1 MDEKTMTEWEKL
13 CEELTQ
19 SLERQEFM
27 ISKSTPHKWRQ
38 VKAVGD
44 KLKEKADKY
53 DEVEFLVIEINGETD
68 DIVHLSTLLK
78 QKQKLEAI
86 RMHIKGFPEN
96 QVLPMRVMNWLVA
109 LEKEVLDGE

>member
-44 KLKEKADKY
+44 RMQQDNTRIQKELADERRWRKNNIHQ
-53 DEVEFLVIEINGETD
+53 LVKIRGILNG
-68 DIVHLSTLLK
+68 
-78 QKQKLEAI
+78 
-86 RMHIKGFPEN
+86 
-96 QVLPMRVMNWLVA
+96 LPDWWKSR
-109 LEKEVLDGE
+109 EVLDGE